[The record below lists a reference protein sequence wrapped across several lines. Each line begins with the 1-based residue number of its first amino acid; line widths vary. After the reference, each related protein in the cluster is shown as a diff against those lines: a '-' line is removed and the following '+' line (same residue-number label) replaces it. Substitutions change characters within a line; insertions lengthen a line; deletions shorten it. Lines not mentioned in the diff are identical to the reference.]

1 MKALR
6 CLAAALA
13 AWIGCAFG
21 QDFTDDA
28 ALSSA
33 FEEKLGKVAA
43 AGGAMPLGKAQKAL
57 EKTWNGKLPAPESQP
72 AAAGRGGL
80 PGSFLDSA
88 MAAVVAVGT
97 VYKCGECEKW
107 HQGGFSSGWIFSPDG
122 LVVTNAHVFEGREG
136 DVPGVMLRDG
146 SVFPIAGV
154 LGGDR
159 DADVAVFR
167 IDAGG
172 RRLPALRLA
181 GGASVGEQVYVVSHP
196 QGRLWSLTAG
206 LISRFH
212 RQDYGG
218 DGRATDWMAITA
230 DFAGGSS
237 GGPVLNAR
245 GEVVGMVSST
255 TTAYSDPSECK
266 EHPGPEVQMVFK
278 DCVPLKELKG
288 FLDSAAGDQ
297 TPP

>member
-57 EKTWNGKLPAPESQP
+57 EKTWNGKFPAPESQP
-72 AAAGRGGL
+72 AATGRGGL

-172 RRLPALRLA
+172 RRLPAKRLA

>member
-1 MKALR
+1 VKALH

-13 AWIGCAFG
+13 ASVGCALAQEFI
-21 QDFTDDA
+21 DDA
-28 ALSSA
+28 ALAAA

-43 AGGAMPLGKAQKAL
+43 AGGAMPLGKAHKAL
-57 EKTWNGKLPAPESQP
+57 DKTWNGKIPATESRA
-72 AAAGRGGL
+72 AAAGQGG
-80 PGSFLDSA
+80 PPASFLDSA

-122 LVVTNAHVFEGREG
+122 VVVTNAHVFEGREG

-146 SVFPIAGV
+146 SVFPIAEV

-159 DADVAVFR
+159 DADVAIFR

-181 GGASVGEQVYVVSHP
+181 GGASVGEQVYVLSHP

-218 DGRATDWMAITA
+218 DGRPTDWMAVTA

-266 EHPGPEVQMVFK
+266 EHPDPEVQMVFK
-278 DCVPLKELKG
+278 DCVPLKELRG
-288 FLDSAAGDQ
+288 FLDSAGANQ